1 MFLWLENLFIRSNAR
16 ATLEALIIK
25 SNVELKVII
34 KKLLANFVAATMEA
48 FLLDPDQLRE
58 D

>member
-1 MFLWLENLFIRSNAR
+1 LFIRSNAR

-25 SNVELKVII
+25 SNVDAKDISR
-34 KKLLANFVAATMEA
+34 KHLASIAASFMVEH
-48 FLLDPDQLRE
+48 LLDPDQLRE